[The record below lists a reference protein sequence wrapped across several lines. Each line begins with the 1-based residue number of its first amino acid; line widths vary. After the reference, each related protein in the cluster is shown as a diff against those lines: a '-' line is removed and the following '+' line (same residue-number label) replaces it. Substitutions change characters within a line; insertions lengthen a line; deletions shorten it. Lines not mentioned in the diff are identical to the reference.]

1 MNPYRAGKGRSTV
14 SDIFSLR
21 SRSSRPLDPSA
32 ELPRLKIGLCSQL
45 KLNVSEATPNFIHTI
60 VQNSSGLFLTLN
72 EELTFKTRI
81 RAYQSRNASA
91 CQAPSSA
98 YKRGRA
104 RPEMVKH
111 ALTNGGYFQTLS
123 FVCITYYYTHTQI
136 NDFMSMRRNRLDQ
149 VAGGI
154 FLG

>member
-1 MNPYRAGKGRSTV
+1 MCIKFGVA
-14 SDIFSLR
+14 SDTFSFNWL
-21 SRSSRPLDPSA
+21 
-32 ELPRLKIGLCSQL
+32 
-45 KLNVSEATPNFIHTI
+45 
-60 VQNSSGLFLTLN
+60 QNSSGLFLTLN

>member
-1 MNPYRAGKGRSTV
+1 MYSGCYGPDRASLVLYYSSYTVQLSHTVFKRIHFQILRFRGGKFGRAPP
-14 SDIFSLR
+14 LLYP
-21 SRSSRPLDPSA
+21 RSS
-32 ELPRLKIGLCSQL
+32 
-45 KLNVSEATPNFIHTI
+45 
-60 VQNSSGLFLTLN
+60 
-72 EELTFKTRI
+72 FKTRI

-154 FLG
+154 FGG

>member
-1 MNPYRAGKGRSTV
+1 MSNRKSV
-14 SDIFSLR
+14 SICR
-21 SRSSRPLDPSA
+21 
-32 ELPRLKIGLCSQL
+32 K
-45 KLNVSEATPNFIHTI
+45 
-60 VQNSSGLFLTLN
+60 LN

-136 NDFMSMRRNRLDQ
+136 NDFMCPCVEIGLTKWQ
-149 VAGGI
+149 VVFFGDNQRQFFGTMASGSSNSDGQRDI
-154 FLG
+154 TVRTQNKM

>member
-1 MNPYRAGKGRSTV
+1 MGVASHDCMRMCMGYIRLQNMNKTLLY
-14 SDIFSLR
+14 I
-21 SRSSRPLDPSA
+21 
-32 ELPRLKIGLCSQL
+32 QL
-45 KLNVSEATPNFIHTI
+45 I
-60 VQNSSGLFLTLN
+60 
-72 EELTFKTRI
+72 KTRI

-154 FLG
+154 FWG

>member
-1 MNPYRAGKGRSTV
+1 MTGYINYSTCACV
-14 SDIFSLR
+14 DDCA
-21 SRSSRPLDPSA
+21 RP
-32 ELPRLKIGLCSQL
+32 RY
-45 KLNVSEATPNFIHTI
+45 
-60 VQNSSGLFLTLN
+60 LN

-149 VAGGI
+149 VADGN

>member
-1 MNPYRAGKGRSTV
+1 MCYHNTRLTLVWR
-14 SDIFSLR
+14 LR
-21 SRSSRPLDPSA
+21 FA
-32 ELPRLKIGLCSQL
+32 
-45 KLNVSEATPNFIHTI
+45 
-60 VQNSSGLFLTLN
+60 LN

-81 RAYQSRNASA
+81 RAYESRNASA

-136 NDFMSMRRNRLDQ
+136 NDFMSMRRNSLTKWQ
-149 VAGGI
+149 VVFFWDNQRQFFGTMASGSSNSDGQRDI
-154 FLG
+154 TVRTQNKM

>member
-1 MNPYRAGKGRSTV
+1 MITGYV
-14 SDIFSLR
+14 IVFHSLR
-21 SRSSRPLDPSA
+21 S
-32 ELPRLKIGLCSQL
+32 
-45 KLNVSEATPNFIHTI
+45 KL
-60 VQNSSGLFLTLN
+60 LLN

>member
-1 MNPYRAGKGRSTV
+1 MPPRGSLSILMDQASPQGEYR
-14 SDIFSLR
+14 
-21 SRSSRPLDPSA
+21 
-32 ELPRLKIGLCSQL
+32 EGL
-45 KLNVSEATPNFIHTI
+45 
-60 VQNSSGLFLTLN
+60 LN

-123 FVCITYYYTHTQI
+123 FVCITYYYTHTEI

>member
-1 MNPYRAGKGRSTV
+1 MPASEQQLRQFVV
-14 SDIFSLR
+14 SLAKEGVAHS
-21 SRSSRPLDPSA
+21 
-32 ELPRLKIGLCSQL
+32 
-45 KLNVSEATPNFIHTI
+45 
-60 VQNSSGLFLTLN
+60 TLN

>member
-1 MNPYRAGKGRSTV
+1 MYSGCYGPDRA
-14 SDIFSLR
+14 SL
-21 SRSSRPLDPSA
+21 
-32 ELPRLKIGLCSQL
+32 
-45 KLNVSEATPNFIHTI
+45 VFYI
-60 VQNSSGLFLTLN
+60 VAILYNSLIQFLN

-123 FVCITYYYTHTQI
+123 FVCITYCYTHTQI
-136 NDFMSMRRNRLDQ
+136 NDFMSMRRNRLDH